1 MSLFQNPRPGQPFAP
16 PSTLNR
22 LLVLCRFDL
31 RQKSWGLP
39 APVIRRDRYFKFY
52 IPADA
57 ATLAMAVAKSIQDF
71 SDPALGGTNP
81 SNTASGRIAFRSSL
95 PRFLG
100 KTKQPK
106 ERKHET

>member
-1 MSLFQNPRPGQPFAP
+1 
-16 PSTLNR
+16 LNR

-39 APVIRRDRYFKFY
+39 APIIRRDRHFKFY

-57 ATLAMAVAKSIQDF
+57 ATLALAVAKTTHDF
-71 SDPALGGTNP
+71 SDPALGGASP

-95 PRFLG
+95 PRFMG

-106 ERKHET
+106 KNET

>member
-1 MSLFQNPRPGQPFAP
+1 MFIFQNPRLVQPFAP

-39 APVIRRDRYFKFY
+39 APIIRRDRHFKFY

-57 ATLAMAVAKSIQDF
+57 ATLALAVAKTTHDF
-71 SDPALGGTNP
+71 SDPALGGANP
-81 SNTASGRIAFRSSL
+81 PISARSRIAFRSSP

-106 ERKHET
+106 KNET

>member
-1 MSLFQNPRPGQPFAP
+1 MSLFQNPRPVQPFAP
-16 PSTLNR
+16 PTTLNR

-57 ATLAMAVAKSIQDF
+57 ATLVLAVARTFQDF
-71 SDPALGGTNP
+71 PDPALGGANP
-81 SNTASGRIAFRSSL
+81 SISANGRIAIPPAL
-95 PRFLG
+95 PRTLG

-106 ERKHET
+106 KNET